1 MQLRSHYP
9 YSNPTSCHPIHLTLF
24 LHSSTLTHLF
34 HSLSIVVHPPTLQRR
49 DSLLYTPL
57 TPPSPLPT
65 PDPYPSITTHP
76 PPPQSPFPSLA
87 ILTHHQSHSTAILF
101 HPHPAPTYSPPHSPL
116 IYHHHTQNSLSSIPS
131 YYPPIY
137 PCSIQSTHH
146 LPSHLKQER

>member
-9 YSNPTSCHPIHLTLF
+9 YPNPTSCHPIRLTLF

-65 PDPYPSITTHP
+65 PHPYPSITTHAS
-76 PPPQSPFPSLA
+76 PPQSPFRSLA
-87 ILTHHQSHSTAILF
+87 ILTHHQSHPTAILF
-101 HPHPAPTYSPPHSPL
+101 HPHPAPTYSTP
-116 IYHHHTQNSLSSIPS
+116 
-131 YYPPIY
+131 
-137 PCSIQSTHH
+137 THH
-146 LPSHLKQER
+146 LSIITILKTVSVPSHLIVHLSILVLSNPPTTYLVI